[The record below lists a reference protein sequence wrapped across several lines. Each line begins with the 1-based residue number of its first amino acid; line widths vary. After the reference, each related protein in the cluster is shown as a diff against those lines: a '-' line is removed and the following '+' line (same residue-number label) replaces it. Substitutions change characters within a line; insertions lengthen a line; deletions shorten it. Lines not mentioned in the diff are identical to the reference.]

1 MTSDDRERWR
11 RVQRVL
17 AVRLD
22 NLGDVLMTTPALAAI
37 RHSVPGAQLTL
48 LTSSIGAT
56 LAPCLTDIDDVI
68 AFDAPWV
75 KHAGAVD
82 SEIGRAEAQ
91 LIDTLRAQRFDA
103 ALIFTVCTQ
112 SALPAALLCRQAGI
126 PLRVAHSRENPYGLL
141 THWVRE
147 TDELGHGMSRRAAPE
162 ANTEALKREGS
173 SIRHEVQRQ
182 LALAASV
189 GYTVDDVRLRLR
201 ITAQQRRVARTLLH
215 EAGVPAQRRYFV
227 VHPGASAPSRRYPAA
242 RFGSAADAIA
252 ARSGCLPIFTGDA
265 SEQPLIDEARRC
277 MSQPSITLAGRV
289 GVPELAALIGEARLL
304 LANNTGPAHIAAAV
318 GTPVTV
324 LYALTNPQHTP
335 WQVAARVLNHD
346 VPCRDCLKSVCPRGH
361 HDCLMKVQPDD
372 VVHAA
377 LSLLRPRPHDAPV
390 SRTDAQQ
397 LQYEQGTA

>member
-1 MTSDDRERWR
+1 MTAADAERWR
-11 RVQRVL
+11 RAQRVL

-37 RHSVPGAQLTL
+37 RQSTHGAQITL

-56 LAPCLTDIDDVI
+56 LAPCLSDVDDVI
-68 AFDAPWV
+68 VFDAPWV
-75 KHAGAVD
+75 KNAGAAG
-82 SEIGRAEAQ
+82 SELGQAEAQ
-91 LIDTLRAQRFDA
+91 LIETLRAQRFDA

-141 THWVRE
+141 SDWVRE
-147 TDELGHGMSRRAAPE
+147 SDVLGPGM
-162 ANTEALKREGS
+162 
-173 SIRHEVQRQ
+173 RHEVQRQ
-182 LALAASV
+182 LALAAAV
-189 GYTVDDVRLRLR
+189 GYGADDDRLRLR
-201 ITAQQRRVARTLLH
+201 VTAQQRRRARMLLH
-215 EAGVPAQRRYFV
+215 EAGVPAQRPYFI

-252 ARSGCLPIFTGDA
+252 ARSHCLPIFTGDA

-289 GVPELAALIGEARLL
+289 GVPELAALIADARLL
-304 LANNTGPAHIAAAV
+304 LANNTGPAHVAAAV

-335 WQVAARVLNHD
+335 WRVAARVLNHD
-346 VPCRDCLKSVCPRGH
+346 VPCRDCLKSVCPHGH
-361 HDCLMKVQPDD
+361 HDCLMKVESDD

-377 LSLLRPRPHDAPV
+377 IALLCPRPHDGSV
-390 SRTDAQQ
+390 IRTDARQPQ
-397 LQYEQGTA
+397 FEAQGSA

>member
-1 MTSDDRERWR
+1 VTDQDAERWR

-37 RHSVPGAQLTL
+37 RRSTSGAQITL
-48 LTSSIGAT
+48 LTSPAGAA
-56 LAPCLTDIDDVI
+56 LAPCLPDLDDVI

-75 KHAGAVD
+75 KNADGAGGD
-82 SEIGRAEAQ
+82 EIGRAEAR

-112 SALPAALLCRQAGI
+112 SALPAALLCRLAGI
-126 PLRVAHSRENPYGLL
+126 PLRAAHSRENPYGLL
-141 THWVRE
+141 SDWVRE
-147 TDELGHGMSRRAAPE
+147 TDELGPGM
-162 ANTEALKREGS
+162 
-173 SIRHEVQRQ
+173 RHEVQRQ

-189 GYTVDDVRLRLR
+189 GYTVDDDGLRLR
-201 ITAQQRRVARTLLH
+201 VTAQQRRRARTLLH
-215 EAGVPAQRRYFV
+215 EAGVPAQRPYFI

-242 RFGSAADAIA
+242 RFGSAADSIA
-252 ARSGCLPIFTGDA
+252 ARSGCLPVFTGDA

-289 GVPELAALIGEARLL
+289 GVPELAALIGDARLL

-335 WQVAARVLNHD
+335 WRVATRVLNHD
-346 VPCRDCLKSVCPRGH
+346 VPCRDCLKSVCPQGH
-361 HDCLMKVQPDD
+361 HDCLMKVESDD
-372 VVHAA
+372 VVRAA
-377 LSLLRPRPHDAPV
+377 IALLRPRPHDGSV
-390 SRTDAQQ
+390 IRTDARQ
-397 LQYEQGTA
+397 LQYATYETQGTA

>member
-1 MTSDDRERWR
+1 MSSDDVERWR
-11 RVQRVL
+11 RAQRVL

-37 RHSVPGAQLTL
+37 RRSTRGAHITL
-48 LTSSIGAT
+48 LTSSTGAT
-56 LAPCLTDIDDVI
+56 LAPCLPDVDHAI

-75 KHAGAVD
+75 KPAGAAAD
-82 SEIGRAEAQ
+82 EIGGAEVQ
-91 LIDTLRAQRFDA
+91 LIDDLRAQRFDA

-112 SALPAALLCRQAGI
+112 SALPAALLCRLAGI

-141 THWVRE
+141 SDWVRE
-147 TDELGHGMSRRAAPE
+147 SDALGAGM
-162 ANTEALKREGS
+162 
-173 SIRHEVQRQ
+173 RHEVQRQ

-189 GYTVDDVRLRLR
+189 GYTVDDDRLRLR
-201 ITAQQRRVARTLLH
+201 VTSQQRHHARTLLH
-215 EAGVPAQRRYFV
+215 EAGVPAQRPYFI

-252 ARSGCLPIFTGDA
+252 ARSGCLPIFTGEA

-289 GVPELAALIGEARLL
+289 RVPELAALIGDARLL
-304 LANNTGPAHIAAAV
+304 LANNTGPAHVAAAV

-335 WQVAARVLNHD
+335 WRVAARVLNHD
-346 VPCRDCLKSVCPRGH
+346 VPCRDCLKSVCPHGH
-361 HDCLMKVQPDD
+361 HDCLMKVEPDD

-377 LSLLRPRPHDAPV
+377 LALLRARSHDASVTGTETRQPQHEGLL
-390 SRTDAQQ
+390 TQT
-397 LQYEQGTA
+397 LTQGTA